1 MLRLMSETYPN
12 KTAHTIVVNSIVIK
26 QDTRVVNKRQQSV
39 FIFFHDAFITAEVYC
54 VKRWAK
60 ITNEGSEEN
69 FFERNETT
77 SDTEDAGADTEESV
91 PIDSTI
97 VRSGNRSYDIAMVRA
112 QRLMVEYD
120 NEHAPENIPDGT
132 MNKSSHPNSKWG
144 WNGQCHRKL
153 MGAHNL

>member
-1 MLRLMSETYPN
+1 MPKQLRLRIGAQCTVNVKYLHPAKLMSETYPN

-69 FFERNETT
+69 FFERNEPQQIMKALEQIQKNP
-77 SDTEDAGADTEESV
+77 S
-91 PIDSTI
+91 P
-97 VRSGNRSYDIAMVRA
+97 
-112 QRLMVEYD
+112 
-120 NEHAPENIPDGT
+120 
-132 MNKSSHPNSKWG
+132 
-144 WNGQCHRKL
+144 
-153 MGAHNL
+153 